1 MRLLARALLVL
12 GVVVVFVLV
21 SVGIGRVLAA
31 NGDERGAIDDLVAAE
46 ARGDARTVAR
56 LVRRCEG
63 GCGQLVAQLRRSG
76 TVRVLRIDPST
87 RFALGAVSATT
98 RVAWKAAGPAVAQ
111 CVEVRRR
118 GDVVSGLE
126 SELLSVTAPISIEKG
141 CR

>member
-1 MRLLARALLVL
+1 MLA
-12 GVVVVFVLV
+12 VFVLV
-21 SVGIGRVLAA
+21 SIAVGRVLAA

-46 ARGDARTVAR
+46 ARGDARAVAR
-56 LVRRCEG
+56 LVGRCDG
-63 GCGQLVAQLRRSG
+63 GCARLVARLRRPG
-76 TVRVLRIDPST
+76 TVRVLRMDPST
-87 RFALGAVSATT
+87 RFALGALRATT

-126 SELLSVTAPISIEKG
+126 SELVAVTAPIGIERG